1 MGRKILLIED
11 NPDICRML
19 AEALSGAGYS
29 VDAAY
34 TGTDGVGRFLR
45 QAFDLVLLD
54 IMLSLKSGDE
64 VLRAIRERSDVPVI
78 VLSAK
83 SRVETKVDFLR
94 LGADDYVTKPFDL
107 EEVIARVEAHL
118 RRRAAGNGLPERLL
132 YKDVALYGQEKR
144 VSVGAREVE
153 LTATE
158 FRLLALL
165 MENRNKVFTRANLY
179 ETLWGGDYLGDDNA
193 VKTHVSNLR
202 AKLKAAN
209 PDEEYIETVWGL
221 GYRLYRE

>member
-1 MGRKILLIED
+1 
-11 NPDICRML
+11 ML
-19 AEALSGAGYS
+19 ADALSGAGYS

-34 TGTDGVGRFLR
+34 TGTDGVGLFLR

-54 IMLSLKSGDE
+54 IMLPLKSGDE

-118 RRRAAGNGLPERLL
+118 RRRAAGSGLPERLL

-202 AKLKAAN
+202 AKLKAVN

>member
-1 MGRKILLIED
+1 
-11 NPDICRML
+11 ML
-19 AEALSGAGYS
+19 ADALSGAGYS
-29 VDAAY
+29 VESAY
-34 TGTDGVGRFLR
+34 TGADGVERFLR

-54 IMLSLKSGDE
+54 IMLPLKSGDE
-64 VLRAIRERSDVPVI
+64 VLRAIRESSDVPVI

-118 RRRAAGNGLPERLL
+118 RRHAAGNGLPERLL

-144 VSVGAREVE
+144 VSVGGREVE

-165 MENRNKVFTRANLY
+165 MENRSKVFTRANLY
-179 ETLWGGDYLGDDNA
+179 ETLWGEDYLGDDNA

-209 PDEEYIETVWGL
+209 PDEAYIETVWGL
-221 GYRLYRE
+221 GYRLYRESK

>member
-1 MGRKILLIED
+1 
-11 NPDICRML
+11 ML
-19 AEALSGAGYS
+19 ADALSGAGYS

-34 TGTDGVGRFLR
+34 TGTDGVGLFLR

-54 IMLSLKSGDE
+54 IMLPLKSGDE

-118 RRRAAGNGLPERLL
+118 RRRAVGNGLPERLL

-179 ETLWGGDYLGDDNA
+179 ETLWGEDYLGDDNA

-202 AKLKAAN
+202 AKLKAVN

>member
-1 MGRKILLIED
+1 
-11 NPDICRML
+11 ML
-19 AEALSGAGYS
+19 ADALSGAGYS

-54 IMLSLKSGDE
+54 IMLPLKSGDE

-118 RRRAAGNGLPERLL
+118 RRRAAGSGLPERLL

-202 AKLKAAN
+202 AKLKAVN